1 MSEEIEDLGVTSL
14 FLIILYLTCF
24 ILIITIL
31 VRVVRCLL

>member
-14 FLIILYLTCF
+14 FLIILYLTCS